1 MDEAVAQVMRVVAV
15 GRVVV
20 VHAGPATEH
29 LPPAT
34 IGDFAQLLDIDVDQ
48 FSGALSLIAA
58 DDPPGWA
65 VHPGQTVEAE
75 TDQDPVHGRGS
86 HAPAIANAGWA
97 ELELCTQVAYLG
109 LEVVGGSMGA
119 SSDAAC
125 SSGPP
130 GPRPPPRRT
139 VSTTCSQW
147 PVRCPFPAQHG
158 RRADPLRSEDTRS
171 IGQLG

>member
-1 MDEAVAQVMRVVAV
+1 MDEAVAQGMRVVAV

-20 VHAGPATEH
+20 VHAGPATEPI
-29 LPPAT
+29 PPAT

-86 HAPAIANAGWA
+86 QALDPLLA
-97 ELELCTQVAYLG
+97 EPFPPLVA
-109 LEVVGGSMGA
+109 
-119 SSDAAC
+119 
-125 SSGPP
+125 SGP
-130 GPRPPPRRT
+130 
-139 VSTTCSQW
+139 
-147 PVRCPFPAQHG
+147 
-158 RRADPLRSEDTRS
+158 
-171 IGQLG
+171 